1 MQVATQQVLRW
12 PTRSCRSES
21 ACGAHPG
28 PIVADIEVHIDF
40 APGPRRVGTLHR
52 HARRGGEA
60 VTFEY
65 HADWLADPARFS
77 LEPALALGR
86 GAFVPADRQA
96 IFGSIGDSAPDTWGR
111 RLMQRAERRRAERD
125 GRAPHTLQELDYLLG
140 VSDVSRLGALRFRN
154 AAEEAFQSP
163 AAGGVPKL
171 VDLGRLLGVTERI
184 LREEETDEDL
194 QMIFAPGS
202 SLGGARPKVSVIDQH
217 GRLSIAK
224 FPKETDEYSIELWE
238 FVALT
243 LAKQAGIRTPVNEL
257 LSVAG
262 RPVLLSRRFD
272 RTDATRIPFLSGL
285 SMLTLKDG
293 QGASYPELVDVLTEH
308 GAQAREDARELYRR
322 MVLNVLISNDD
333 DHLRNHGF
341 LWIGPQGWALS
352 PVYDLNPTPED
363 VRPRILSTNI
373 TLDEATC
380 DLDLV
385 LSSAEY
391 FSLAPKDAREIV
403 SEVAKITAKWQEV
416 AAQAGA
422 PNAEIRRMTS
432 AFEHDDLHR
441 ALAL

>member
-1 MQVATQQVLRW
+1 M
-12 PTRSCRSES
+12 
-21 ACGAHPG
+21 
-28 PIVADIEVHIDF
+28 ADIEVHIDF
-40 APGPRRVGTLHR
+40 APGLKRVGTLHR
-52 HARRGGEA
+52 HARRAGEA
-60 VTFEY
+60 ISFEY
-65 HADWLADPARFS
+65 HTDWLADPARFS
-77 LEPALALGR
+77 LEPALVLGR
-86 GAFVPADRQA
+86 GAFVPAGHQR
-96 IFGSIGDSAPDTWGR
+96 IFGSIGDSAPDTWGC

-125 GRAPHTLQELDYLLG
+125 GRALHTLQELDYLLG
-140 VSDVSRLGALRFRN
+140 VSDISRLGALRFRN
-154 AAEEAFQSP
+154 AGSETFQSP
-163 AAGGVPKL
+163 TAGGVPKL

-194 QMIFAPGS
+194 QIIFAPGS
-202 SLGGARPKVSVIDQH
+202 SLGGARPKASVADQH

-243 LAKQAGIRTPVNEL
+243 LAKQAGIRTPDNEL

-272 RTDATRIPFLSGL
+272 RADATRIPFLSAL

-293 QGASYPELVDVLTEH
+293 ERASYPELVDVLAEH
-308 GAQAREDARELYRR
+308 GAQAREDAHELYKR

-341 LWIGPQGWALS
+341 LWTGPQGWVLS
-352 PVYDLNPTPED
+352 PVYDLNPTPVD

-385 LSSAEY
+385 ISSAEY
-391 FSLAPKDAREIV
+391 FSLALKDARQIV
-403 SEVAKITAKWQEV
+403 SKVAKVTEKWREVAV
-416 AAQAGA
+416 AAGA
-422 PNAEIRRMTS
+422 SNAEIQRMTS
-432 AFEHDDLHR
+432 AFEHDDLRR
-441 ALAL
+441 ALTF

>member
-1 MQVATQQVLRW
+1 M
-12 PTRSCRSES
+12 
-21 ACGAHPG
+21 
-28 PIVADIEVHIDF
+28 ADIEVHIDF
-40 APGPRRVGTLHR
+40 APGLKRVGTLHR

-60 VTFEY
+60 ISFEY
-65 HADWLADPARFS
+65 HSDWLADPARFS

-86 GAFVPADRQA
+86 GAFVPTDHQL

-125 GRAPHTLQELDYLLG
+125 GRALHTLQELDYLLG
-140 VSDVSRLGALRFRN
+140 VSDISRLGALRFRN
-154 AAEEAFQSP
+154 AGSETFQSP
-163 AAGGVPKL
+163 TAGGVPKL

-202 SLGGARPKVSVIDQH
+202 SLGGARPKASVVDQH

-243 LAKQAGIRTPVNEL
+243 LAKQAGVRTPVNEL
-257 LSVAG
+257 LSVAK

-272 RTDATRIPFLSGL
+272 RADATRIPFLSGL

-293 QGASYPELVDVLTEH
+293 ERASYPELVDVLAQH
-308 GAQAREDARELYRR
+308 GAQAREDAHELYRR

-341 LWIGPQGWALS
+341 LWIGPQGWVLS
-352 PVYDLNPTPED
+352 PVYDLNPTPVD
-363 VRPRILSTNI
+363 VRPRILTTNI

-391 FSLAPKDAREIV
+391 FSLALKDARRIV
-403 SEVAKITAKWQEV
+403 SEVAKVTEKWREV
-416 AAQAGA
+416 AVAAGA
-422 PNAEIRRMTS
+422 SNAEIHRMAS
-432 AFEHDDLHR
+432 AFEHDDLRR
-441 ALAL
+441 ALAF

>member
-1 MQVATQQVLRW
+1 
-12 PTRSCRSES
+12 
-21 ACGAHPG
+21 
-28 PIVADIEVHIDF
+28 VADIEVHIDF
-40 APGPRRVGTLHR
+40 APGRKRVGTLHR

-60 VTFEY
+60 ISFEY
-65 HADWLADPARFS
+65 HTDWLADSARFS

-86 GAFVPADRQA
+86 GAFAPADHQP

-111 RLMQRAERRRAERD
+111 RLMQRAERRRSELD

-154 AAEEAFQSP
+154 AGEETFQSP
-163 AAGGVPKL
+163 NVGGVPKL

-202 SLGGARPKVSVIDQH
+202 SLGGARPKASVVDQD

-224 FPKETDEYSIELWE
+224 FPKEIDEYSIERWE
-238 FVALT
+238 FIALA
-243 LAKQAGIRTPVNEL
+243 LAKQAGVRTPLNEL
-257 LSVAG
+257 LSVVG

-272 RTDATRIPFLSGL
+272 RADATRIPFLSGL

-293 QGASYPELVDVLTEH
+293 ERASYPELVDVLTEH
-308 GAQAREDARELYRR
+308 GAQARDDARELYRR

-341 LWIGPQGWALS
+341 LWTGPQGWVLS
-352 PVYDLNPTPED
+352 PVYDLNPTPVD

-391 FSLAPKDAREIV
+391 FSLASKDAREIA
-403 SEVAKITAKWQEV
+403 SGVAKVTEKWRQV
-416 AAQAGA
+416 AATAGA
-422 PNAEIRRMTS
+422 SNAEIQRMAS
-432 AFEHDDLHR
+432 AFEHNDLRR

>member
-1 MQVATQQVLRW
+1 M
-12 PTRSCRSES
+12 
-21 ACGAHPG
+21 
-28 PIVADIEVHIDF
+28 ADIEVHIDF
-40 APGPRRVGTLHR
+40 APGRKRVGTLHR

-60 VTFEY
+60 ISFEY
-65 HADWLADPARFS
+65 HTDWLADPARFS

-86 GAFVPADRQA
+86 GAFGPADHQL

-111 RLMQRAERRRAERD
+111 RLMQRAERRRSERD

-154 AAEEAFQSP
+154 AGEETFQSQ
-163 AAGGVPKL
+163 AAGAVPKL

-202 SLGGARPKVSVIDQH
+202 SLGGTRPKASVVDQH

-224 FPKETDEYSIELWE
+224 FPKETDEHSIELWE
-238 FVALT
+238 SVALT
-243 LAKQAGIRTPVNEL
+243 LANQAGVRTPVNEL

-262 RPVLLSRRFD
+262 SPVLVSRRFD
-272 RTDATRIPFLSGL
+272 RADATRIPFLSGL

-293 QGASYPELVDVLTEH
+293 ERASYPELVDVLAEH

-341 LWIGPQGWALS
+341 LWKGPQGWVLS
-352 PVYDLNPTPED
+352 PVYDLNPTPVD

-373 TLDEATC
+373 TLDDATC

-385 LSSAEY
+385 LSSAKY
-391 FSLAPKDAREIV
+391 FSLALKDARQIV
-403 SEVAKITAKWQEV
+403 SEVAKVTEKWRQV
-416 AAQAGA
+416 ALAAGA
-422 PNAEIRRMTS
+422 SNAEIKRMAS
-432 AFEHDDLHR
+432 AFEHDDLR
-441 ALAL
+441 RSLAL

>member
-1 MQVATQQVLRW
+1 M
-12 PTRSCRSES
+12 
-21 ACGAHPG
+21 
-28 PIVADIEVHIDF
+28 ADIEVHIDF
-40 APGPRRVGTLHR
+40 APGLKRVGTLHR

-60 VTFEY
+60 ISFEY
-65 HADWLADPARFS
+65 HTDWLADPAKFS

-86 GAFVPADRQA
+86 GAFVPADRQL

-125 GRAPHTLQELDYLLG
+125 GRALHTLQEVDYLLG

-154 AAEEAFQSP
+154 AGEEAFQSP
-163 AAGGVPKL
+163 TAGGVPKL

-202 SLGGARPKVSVIDQH
+202 SLGGARPKASVVDQH
-217 GRLSIAK
+217 GHLSIAK
-224 FPKETDEYSIELWE
+224 FPKEIDEYSIELWE

-272 RTDATRIPFLSGL
+272 RADATRIPFLSGL
-285 SMLTLKDG
+285 AMLTLKDG
-293 QGASYPELVDVLTEH
+293 DRASYPELVDVLTAN
-308 GAQAREDARELYRR
+308 GAQAREDAHELYRR

-341 LWIGPQGWALS
+341 LWIGPQGWA
-352 PVYDLNPTPED
+352 
-363 VRPRILSTNI
+363 
-373 TLDEATC
+373 
-380 DLDLV
+380 
-385 LSSAEY
+385 
-391 FSLAPKDAREIV
+391 
-403 SEVAKITAKWQEV
+403 
-416 AAQAGA
+416 
-422 PNAEIRRMTS
+422 
-432 AFEHDDLHR
+432 
-441 ALAL
+441 